1 MYKSYYNLTQRP
13 FELSPDPKFL
23 WLGEKHR
30 EALAI
35 LNYGDSHKQG
45 FILLTGEVGTGK
57 TTLINALVNSLDDDT
72 IVALVSDP
80 KVERIEFFNLVA
92 NSFNIKHAIQNKL
105 DFITYFEEFLLSA
118 HRNNKK
124 IFLIIDEA
132 QYISVDILEELNF
145 IFDIDRNL
153 TEILSILLVGQ
164 SEFSTIL
171 LNTNNLAL
179 RETITVELNLEPL
192 RLGEVREYIEYR
204 LKVAG
209 NGREIFTSSS
219 IREIYAFSKGCPRLI
234 NIICERALLTGYL
247 DNLQTIMPEVIKECA
262 QELTLP
268 DEAERSEAGAPEPRR
283 REWNIQRRRVVAIS
297 SSLLIILSGF
307 LLTSKYHNDYT
318 GLEFSLTKTVQ
329 YLDSFVAKIP
339 LPDLELW
346 FRDQRDIT
354 QTKETSEVAVAVAAI
369 CKKVANLDPV
379 GSGTSF
385 AASLGK
391 LYCFTKVTGAQS
403 PTRITH
409 VWYFEGT
416 EKARVD
422 LAVNSASW
430 RTYSSKIVRPD
441 QLGAW
446 HVNVLDSVGTVLKT
460 LKFEVKP

>member
-1 MYKSYYNLTQRP
+1 MYESYYNLTQRP

-23 WLGEKHR
+23 WLGQKHW

-35 LNYGDSHKQG
+35 LKYGNSNKQG

-80 KVERIEFFNLVA
+80 KFERMEFFNLIA
-92 NSFNIKHAIQNKL
+92 NSFNIKHAVQNKL
-105 DFITYFEEFLLSA
+105 DFTTYFKEFLLSA

-132 QYISVDILEELNF
+132 QYISVDILEELSF
-145 IFDIDRNL
+145 ILDIDRNL

-164 SEFSTIL
+164 SEFNTIL

-209 NGREIFTSSS
+209 NGREIFTPSS
-219 IREIYAFSKGCPRLI
+219 IREIYAFSKGYPRLI
-234 NIICERALLTGYL
+234 NIICDRALLTGYS

-268 DEAERSEAGAPEPRR
+268 GEAERSEVGAPEPRR
-283 REWNIQRRRVVAIS
+283 RKWSIQRRRVVAIS

-307 LLTSKYHNDYT
+307 LLTSKYHNDYLANT
-318 GLEFSLTKTVQ
+318 RRYYGQLFEKSKALLPGLEFSYTKMVE

-346 FRDQRDIT
+346 FRDLRDIT
-354 QTKETSEVAVAVAAI
+354 QTKETS
-369 CKKVANLDPV
+369 
-379 GSGTSF
+379 
-385 AASLGK
+385 
-391 LYCFTKVTGAQS
+391 QS
-403 PTRITH
+403 HRCPEPHSDHTC
-409 VWYFEGT
+409 VVF
-416 EKARVD
+416 
-422 LAVNSASW
+422 
-430 RTYSSKIVRPD
+430 
-441 QLGAW
+441 
-446 HVNVLDSVGTVLKT
+446 
-460 LKFEVKP
+460 